1 MKINYLFCVL
11 LGISAAGCR
20 TSMNTVER
28 AQPVAQ
34 RQMMA
39 DKRVLT
45 DAGLADSAS
54 FVGLNE
60 TTTPDGLLK
69 VQLEVLNRTHS
80 LKHFSY
86 RFEWFDQ
93 NGMLVNTPTSTFI
106 PRQIEG
112 QESLFISAVAPNAVV
127 KDFRVKL
134 IEDNR

>member
-1 MKINYLFCVL
+1 MKINYLAPAL
-11 LGISAAGCR
+11 LGLSLAAC
-20 TSMNTVER
+20 TTVNSVER

-34 RQMMA
+34 RQIVS

-45 DAGLADSAS
+45 DPSLSSSAS
-54 FVGLNE
+54 IVGVNE
-60 TTTPDGLLK
+60 STTADGLLK
-69 VQLEVLNRTHS
+69 VQVELFNRTRS

-93 NGMLVNTPTSTFI
+93 NGMLVNTPGSI
-106 PRQIEG
+106 AVPRQIEG
-112 QESLFISAVAPNAVV
+112 QESLFISAVAPTPAV